1 MLKNIIKSGLTF
13 SIAAIPMFMSNSLNI
28 SPAKAAALACYD
40 NDGNDIYTS
49 GSLTTT
55 TQYDAT
61 GNLLSIGETVN
72 DKCLTLDAAGG
83 WVEGSTGTHIEEAT
97 CTDNVS
103 GSITLTVHECLGG
116 CNNGACAIVSD
127 PTVNTVV
134 STTSHITKA
143 PTQTTV
149 KVEDKGTITSLFD
162 GGVVINTIK
171 VFVGPT
177 STIKYNDYLKALAS
191 GQKAEYKGFKND
203 DGSITVTKIEVR
215 NAK

>member
-1 MLKNIIKSGLTF
+1 MFNNIIKSGLILSLT
-13 SIAAIPMFMSNSLNI
+13 AIPMLMANSLNI
-28 SPAKAAALACYD
+28 TPVKAVTLACYD
-40 NDGNDIYTS
+40 TDGNDIYNS

-55 TQYDAT
+55 TQYNT
-61 GNLLSIGETVN
+61 SGSLVSIGETVN

-83 WVEGSTGTHIEEAT
+83 WVEGTTGTHVEEAT
-97 CTDNVS
+97 CTDGTT

-116 CNNGACAIVSD
+116 CDNGACTIISD
-127 PTVNTVV
+127 PTVNTIV
-134 STTSHITKA
+134 SSASWITKA

-149 KVEDKGTITSLFD
+149 KAEGKGIISSLFD
-162 GGVVINTIK
+162 GGVVINGIK

-215 NAK
+215 NAR